1 LQKGD
6 KVRLKNFKKAK
17 GESQYKDQPNWWP
30 EIYEVYHVF
39 QSKTGRAP
47 EYALEPNPPTTL
59 VNRPGYQGIMKTP
72 RRKFTIYELQLL
84 ASVGDKDYNKY
95 KISTR
100 FHEESDEEDDEPK
113 PTAPVS
119 MKPPDIVNK
128 KIDVKF
134 YNVSNKS
141 YVVDKDSIKRRK
153 KSSGT
158 FYEGEVISYNKETM
172 EHKVKFDDG
181 VEDNYNF
188 TDKNKGDYIAPKTG
202 WRLAKKMGTTP
213 K

>member
-1 LQKGD
+1 
-6 KVRLKNFKKAK
+6 
-17 GESQYKDQPNWWP
+17 
-30 EIYEVYHVF
+30 
-39 QSKTGRAP
+39 
-47 EYALEPNPPTTL
+47 
-59 VNRPGYQGIMKTP
+59 M
-72 RRKFTIYELQLL
+72 
-84 ASVGDKDYNKY
+84 
-95 KISTR
+95 
-100 FHEESDEEDDEPK
+100 
-113 PTAPVS
+113 
-119 MKPPDIVNK
+119 
-128 KIDVKF
+128 
-134 YNVSNKS
+134 SNKS

-188 TDKNKGDYIAPKTG
+188 TDKNKGDYIAQKTG